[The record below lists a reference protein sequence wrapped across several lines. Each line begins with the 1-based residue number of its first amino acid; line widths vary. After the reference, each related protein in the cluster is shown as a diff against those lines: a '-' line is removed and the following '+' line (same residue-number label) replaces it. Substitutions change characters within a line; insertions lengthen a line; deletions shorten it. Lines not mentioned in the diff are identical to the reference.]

1 MNRLPIL
8 ILSALIGSL
17 SSAQLPTPLTAFP
30 TQNSAAQ
37 TVVIKPEAAKG
48 NIVLLDHTPT
58 TGVYVHLREKAYS
71 RFQQEGLPAASGIN
85 YFKMTQSTEI
95 KLIATSL

>member
-8 ILSALIGSL
+8 ILPASIGSL
-17 SSAQLPTPLTAFP
+17 SSAQLPTRLTAFP

-37 TVVIKPEAAKG
+37 TLIITPEAAKG

-58 TGVYVHLREKAYS
+58 TAVYVHLREKAYI
-71 RFQQEGLPAASGIN
+71 RFQQESLPAASGIN
-85 YFKMTQSTEI
+85 Y
-95 KLIATSL
+95 LR